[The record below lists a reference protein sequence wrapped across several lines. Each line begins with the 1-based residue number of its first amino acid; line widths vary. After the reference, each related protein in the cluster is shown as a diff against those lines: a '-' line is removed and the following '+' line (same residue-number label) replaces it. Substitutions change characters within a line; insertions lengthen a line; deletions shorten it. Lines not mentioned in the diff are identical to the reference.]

1 MKNLGNIFLQALN
14 NTLQQSNYLDSV
26 TLSKNADFL
35 MSNNPNFAKFNSK
48 IPTST
53 ETKAIMCEYSVCE
66 GEDDFDNNDKVEI

>member
-1 MKNLGNIFLQALN
+1 MRNLGNIFLQALN
-14 NTLQQSNYLDSV
+14 NTLQQSNYLDNV

-48 IPTST
+48 VSTST